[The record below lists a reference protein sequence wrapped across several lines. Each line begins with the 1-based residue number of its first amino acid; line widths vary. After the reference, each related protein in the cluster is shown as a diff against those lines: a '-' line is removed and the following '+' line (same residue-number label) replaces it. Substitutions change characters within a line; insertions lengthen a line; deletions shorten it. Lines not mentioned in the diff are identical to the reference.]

1 MIVEEIKRIRD
12 SYKSLDTLICEY
24 FNYYIKENYDINSVP
39 YYQFKSWKYG
49 RVWDNDIVIYYND
62 SDLESCEMD
71 VTFEELEKY
80 SENYL

>member
-1 MIVEEIKRIRD
+1 MTVEEIKRIRD
-12 SYKSLDTLICEY
+12 SYKSLDTLVCEY

-49 RVWDNDIVIYYND
+49 RVWDNDIVIYYTNMT
-62 SDLESCEMD
+62 SHICEIY

>member
-1 MIVEEIKRIRD
+1 MTVEEIKRIRD

-24 FNYYIKENYDINSVP
+24 FNYYIRENYGINSVP

-49 RVWDNDIVIYYND
+49 RVWDNEIVIYYND
-62 SDLESCEMD
+62 SNHDFCEID